1 MKNKYKGIIY
11 YSKNI
16 KDNDLFLKILSSN
29 DEINSVIVYGG
40 NSSKK
45 KNIYQL
51 KICEPDGNLIK
62 IIQSFKPNVVFN
74 ALHGRYGEDGYIQS
88 VLEKERVNYTHSGVL
103 ASSIAIDKDLSK
115 KLWELS
121 ESLIDSE
128 S

>member
-45 KNIYQL
+45 KKY
-51 KICEPDGNLIK
+51 
-62 IIQSFKPNVVFN
+62 
-74 ALHGRYGEDGYIQS
+74 
-88 VLEKERVNYTHSGVL
+88 
-103 ASSIAIDKDLSK
+103 LSK
-115 KLWELS
+115 RLFY
-121 ESLIDSE
+121 
-128 S
+128 

>member
-45 KNIYQL
+45 KIFIKKAIL
-51 KICEPDGNLIK
+51 LIT
-62 IIQSFKPNVVFN
+62 Q
-74 ALHGRYGEDGYIQS
+74 
-88 VLEKERVNYTHSGVL
+88 
-103 ASSIAIDKDLSK
+103 
-115 KLWELS
+115 
-121 ESLIDSE
+121 
-128 S
+128 